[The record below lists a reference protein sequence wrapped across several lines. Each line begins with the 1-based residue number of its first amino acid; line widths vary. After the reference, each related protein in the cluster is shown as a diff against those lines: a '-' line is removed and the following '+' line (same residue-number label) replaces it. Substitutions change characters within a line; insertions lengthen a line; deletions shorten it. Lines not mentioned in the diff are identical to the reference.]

1 MSFFPGHMFVTSA
14 RKDSQP
20 APHWTPTDVS
30 TPARSLTS
38 VRPAEK
44 ASLPA
49 PTFTTTGWPISRLDL
64 IFEKSQIRFFS
75 RSFFRTNLTHVQ
87 NVQGLFLRLVI
98 CGIIQKSTLLR
109 LPPLLSPFNIN
120 PLHQTPHHLLHQRQ
134 ISRHRG
140 KPLPICSRPSRRK
153 NLSPFSK
160 RIDLILLFSDDLLVH
175 DKIYIYEQDWFRC
188 DLENV

>member
-38 VRPAEK
+38 VRLAEK

-64 IFEKSQIRFFS
+64 IFEKRQIKVFV
-75 RSFFRTNLTHVQ
+75 H
-87 NVQGLFLRLVI
+87 GLFSGQTSPMSRMSKVLSYARWFAASFKNPLFFPFLLSFHLST
-98 CGIIQKSTLLR
+98 STLC
-109 LPPLLSPFNIN
+109 
-120 PLHQTPHHLLHQRQ
+120 T
-134 ISRHRG
+134 
-140 KPLPICSRPSRRK
+140 KLPITAFTNDRSHGTEGSHCQFVQDHLGGK
-153 NLSPFSK
+153 TFH
-160 RIDLILLFSDDLLVH
+160 LFP
-175 DKIYIYEQDWFRC
+175 KG
-188 DLENV
+188 